1 MKKLFTEINGRT
13 VELCT
18 ERGYSIHCG
27 VDRNAIRSRFKSGSL
42 DKSVMF
48 WHPEKHRSY
57 IVKEFADEMFA
68 IRGSKQHIMSGNI
81 GAGKTVEIQPTPE
94 KQDQGPIV
102 PDQNTAEDIDMADV
116 ERIVTAAGTSGQR
129 YQDAKANSEMLKV
142 KKLQMEIDEAEGRL
156 IDVETVRTTLV
167 KLVGET
173 KEVLL
178 NIPTKVA
185 AELLACETT
194 FEVEQILQKEVHQA
208 LESLSR
214 TDLINEAK

>member
-18 ERGYSIHCG
+18 ERGYAIHCG
-27 VDRNAIRSRFKSGSL
+27 VDRNAIRSRFESGSL
-42 DKSVMF
+42 DKSVMY

-57 IVKEFADEMFA
+57 YVKEFADEMFA

-81 GAGKTVEIQPTPE
+81 GAGKKPPVDLTPE

-102 PDQNTAEDIDMADV
+102 PDQNAVEHIDMDDV
-116 ERIVTAAGTSGQR
+116 EKIVTAAGTSGQR

-142 KKLQMEIDEAEGRL
+142 KKLQMELDEKDGRL
-156 IDVETVRTTLV
+156 IDVESVRTTLV

-173 KEVLL
+173 REVLL
-178 NIPTKVA
+178 NIPPKIA
-185 AELLACETT
+185 ADILSCETV
-194 FEVEQILQKEVHQA
+194 FEVEQMLQKEIYQA

-214 TDLINEAK
+214 SELTNEAK